1 VFIKLH
7 KVIERNKLTL
17 QKVFS
22 DFSKQRKGSLNF
34 VEFRTMVQKMCK
46 EITDEEA
53 RLAFKVIDEDDSDSL
68 EFE

>member
-1 VFIKLH
+1 MH

-17 QKVFS
+17 QKVFN
-22 DFSKQRKGSLNF
+22 DFSKQHKGSLNF

-53 RLAFKVIDEDDSDSL
+53 RLAFKVIDEDNSDSL